1 MIELIL
7 DAFSIAFIFLTFYFI
22 MLGRHYE
29 DEIEKSTINFFVLG
43 LLLIV
48 FRIGAQAAAY
58 VGVNSYVLNTQAAAA
73 LTVLT
78 PLCFILGLLSLKDDA
93 HEADEATQNLKE
105 RANFMKIVKKK

>member
-7 DAFSIAFIFLTFYFI
+7 DAFSIAFVFLTFYFI

-29 DEIEKSTINFFVLG
+29 DEVEKNTVNFFVLG

-58 VGVNSYVLNTQAAAA
+58 VGVESYLLNTQAAAV
-73 LTVLT
+73 LTILT
-78 PLCFILGLLSLKDDA
+78 PLCFIIGLRYMKDNA
-93 HEADEATQNLKE
+93 HEAAEATRNLKE
-105 RANFMKIVKKK
+105 TANFMKIVKKK

>member
-7 DAFSIAFIFLTFYFI
+7 DAFSIALVFLTFYFI

-29 DEIEKSTINFFVLG
+29 DEIEKSTINFFMLG

-58 VGVNSYVLNTQAAAA
+58 VGVKSYIFNTHVAAVF
-73 LTVLT
+73 TILT
-78 PLCFILGLLSLKDDA
+78 PLCFIIGLMCLKDNA
-93 HEADEATQNLKE
+93 QEAAEATKNLNE
-105 RANFMKIVKKK
+105 RAKFLKIVKKK